1 MLFWLIFNDSGSFGD
16 LLLIAT
22 AISFGRSCRQLPAF
36 DQLENKNLRFRES
49 SLENNMNSEHKNR
62 ELRKAKNVKRDWSGN
77 LVSFVSRHGEL
88 VIKVKVKNVKKDWSG
103 NLVNFVSRHGELVI
117 NVKVKS
123 ESEKCENGFEWKSC

>member
-1 MLFWLIFNDSGSFGD
+1 M
-16 LLLIAT
+16 
-22 AISFGRSCRQLPAF
+22 PAF

-62 ELRKAKNVKRDWSGN
+62 ELRKVKNVKRDWSGN